1 MSQGADRGRSIAAI
15 AAIVAA
21 FWLGGCLGY
30 FWGWFGNNLFAL
42 PFRDLAWLGAWLVV
56 PVALIAACAGLV
68 HEWTGESPKG
78 RSKSV
83 RR

>member
-1 MSQGADRGRSIAAI
+1 MPQGVDKRGTVVAI

-30 FWGWFGNNLFAL
+30 FWGWFGYDLFAL
-42 PFRDLAWLGAWLVV
+42 PIGDLAWLGAWLVV

-68 HEWTGESPKG
+68 HELRSESPKG
-78 RSKSV
+78 RSRKI

>member
-1 MSQGADRGRSIAAI
+1 MPQEANRGRTIAAV

-30 FWGWFGNNLFAL
+30 FWGWFGKDLFAL
-42 PFRDLAWLGAWLVV
+42 PFRDLTWLGAWLVV
-56 PVALIAACAGLV
+56 PVALIAACAGLIQAL
-68 HEWTGESPKG
+68 TAESPKG
-78 RSKSV
+78 RSKNT